1 MAIHYPD
8 GGTERFIRDGA
19 GNRIKHILPEQYD
32 PATDD
37 GAGYGYTYDAE
48 DRLTRVTGPSGDVVA
63 AYVYDRMGNCIER
76 KDALGGAATTMPTS
90 LEGSGSGSCIPWGK
104 GASHRR
110 PEGPS
115 PIKEPITATIRTATG
130 FRRFAMGE
138 AIPKRGQLLQAGK
151 DLTLTFAYDA
161 RNRLIQIQDSTGA
174 RVTYGYDAR
183 GNRLRQEQGIEA
195 GKKAQ
200 EGEAAEGC
208 PGGKR
213 INYAYDR
220 AGRLVRKR
228 ELLDS
233 GIAGEKKVW
242 AETAYAYDENGNGNC
257 IRIRTPE
264 GYVLHRFFD
273 DRDRLAH
280 QVLEDRENDIRLLTR
295 FSYDRGGNL
304 IQVVQQGREG
314 QRELSCTYD
323 LKDRL
328 TGVKELGGPVF
339 GYGYDRNDNRIQQK
353 RRLPL
358 AQEAYAVTRYHYD
371 LRGTWWARK
380 KGEACGQNTPMM
392 LPATGPK
399 AGMGTG

>member
-1 MAIHYPD
+1 
-8 GGTERFIRDGA
+8 
-19 GNRIKHILPEQYD
+19 
-32 PATDD
+32 
-37 GAGYGYTYDAE
+37 
-48 DRLTRVTGPSGDVVA
+48 
-63 AYVYDRMGNCIER
+63 
-76 KDALGGAATTMPTS
+76 
-90 LEGSGSGSCIPWGK
+90 
-104 GASHRR
+104 
-110 PEGPS
+110 
-115 PIKEPITATIRTATG
+115 
-130 FRRFAMGE
+130 MGE

-161 RNRLIQIQDSTGA
+161 RNRLIQIQDRTGA

-328 TGVKELGGPVF
+328 TGVKELGGGRCLAMVTIETTTGSSKSAAFPWP
-339 GYGYDRNDNRIQQK
+339 
-353 RRLPL
+353 RR
-358 AQEAYAVTRYHYD
+358 
-371 LRGTWWARK
+371 
-380 KGEACGQNTPMM
+380 PM
-392 LPATGPK
+392 P
-399 AGMGTG
+399 

>member
-1 MAIHYPD
+1 MDAEVSELGSGIESADCPVWRTAYQLSVKGEGTHYRYNRDHQLLAIHYPD

-48 DRLTRVTGPSGDVVA
+48 
-63 AYVYDRMGNCIER
+63 
-76 KDALGGAATTMPTS
+76 
-90 LEGSGSGSCIPWGK
+90 
-104 GASHRR
+104 
-110 PEGPS
+110 
-115 PIKEPITATIRTATG
+115 
-130 FRRFAMGE
+130 
-138 AIPKRGQLLQAGK
+138 
-151 DLTLTFAYDA
+151 
-161 RNRLIQIQDSTGA
+161 
-174 RVTYGYDAR
+174 
-183 GNRLRQEQGIEA
+183 
-195 GKKAQ
+195 
-200 EGEAAEGC
+200 
-208 PGGKR
+208 
-213 INYAYDR
+213 
-220 AGRLVRKR
+220 
-228 ELLDS
+228 
-233 GIAGEKKVW
+233 
-242 AETAYAYDENGNGNC
+242 
-257 IRIRTPE
+257 
-264 GYVLHRFFD
+264 
-273 DRDRLAH
+273 DRLAH

>member
-1 MAIHYPD
+1 
-8 GGTERFIRDGA
+8 
-19 GNRIKHILPEQYD
+19 
-32 PATDD
+32 
-37 GAGYGYTYDAE
+37 
-48 DRLTRVTGPSGDVVA
+48 
-63 AYVYDRMGNCIER
+63 
-76 KDALGGAATTMPTS
+76 
-90 LEGSGSGSCIPWGK
+90 
-104 GASHRR
+104 
-110 PEGPS
+110 
-115 PIKEPITATIRTATG
+115 
-130 FRRFAMGE
+130 MGE

-371 LRGTWWARK
+371 VRGPWWARK
-380 KGEACGQNTPMM
+380 KGKACGQNTPMM

-399 AGMGTG
+399 AVMGTG

>member
-1 MAIHYPD
+1 
-8 GGTERFIRDGA
+8 
-19 GNRIKHILPEQYD
+19 
-32 PATDD
+32 
-37 GAGYGYTYDAE
+37 
-48 DRLTRVTGPSGDVVA
+48 
-63 AYVYDRMGNCIER
+63 
-76 KDALGGAATTMPTS
+76 
-90 LEGSGSGSCIPWGK
+90 
-104 GASHRR
+104 
-110 PEGPS
+110 
-115 PIKEPITATIRTATG
+115 
-130 FRRFAMGE
+130 MGE

-257 IRIRTPE
+257 IR
-264 GYVLHRFFD
+264 
-273 DRDRLAH
+273 
-280 QVLEDRENDIRLLTR
+280 LLTR

>member
-48 DRLTRVTGPSGDVVA
+48 
-63 AYVYDRMGNCIER
+63 
-76 KDALGGAATTMPTS
+76 
-90 LEGSGSGSCIPWGK
+90 
-104 GASHRR
+104 
-110 PEGPS
+110 
-115 PIKEPITATIRTATG
+115 
-130 FRRFAMGE
+130 
-138 AIPKRGQLLQAGK
+138 
-151 DLTLTFAYDA
+151 
-161 RNRLIQIQDSTGA
+161 
-174 RVTYGYDAR
+174 
-183 GNRLRQEQGIEA
+183 
-195 GKKAQ
+195 
-200 EGEAAEGC
+200 
-208 PGGKR
+208 
-213 INYAYDR
+213 
-220 AGRLVRKR
+220 
-228 ELLDS
+228 
-233 GIAGEKKVW
+233 
-242 AETAYAYDENGNGNC
+242 
-257 IRIRTPE
+257 
-264 GYVLHRFFD
+264 
-273 DRDRLAH
+273 DRLAH